1 MKKTLS
7 RSAYA
12 KINLY
17 LHVGNKR
24 PDGYHSIESI
34 MQTVSLS
41 DIVTV
46 TCDTDA
52 HERRVSLTCS
62 DESVPCDE
70 NNIAVKCA
78 LGFFGEFGINSYS
91 VDIHIEKRIPV
102 SGGLAGGS
110 TDGAAILAVLSEIYG
125 VGDEATLM
133 KLGGRI
139 GADIPFCLRGGCA
152 VCTGIGD
159 VLDTIEAPSS
169 DYCVLIASP
178 GGGVSTP
185 EAYRLIDE
193 AGVIVP
199 SCTLESVARSLEA
212 GRAPSAMH
220 NDFEAVI
227 LPRNPNAARVRSL
240 MHQLGASCAMMSGS
254 GPTVFGLFETPIK
267 CESAAS
273 ELRAL
278 GITCSVCRPVIP
290 EFSV

>member
-17 LHVGNKR
+17 LHVGKKR
-24 PDGYHSIESI
+24 PDGYHDIESV

-41 DIVTV
+41 DIVTLTV
-46 TCDTDA
+46 DTDTVGR
-52 HERRVSLTCS
+52 HISLTCS
-62 DESVPCDE
+62 DDSVPCDGR
-70 NNIAVKCA
+70 NIAVKCA
-78 LGFFGEFGINSYS
+78 RRFLEEFGIDNCSL
-91 VDIHIEKRIPV
+91 DIHIEKRIPV

-110 TDGAAILAVLSEIYG
+110 TDGAAVLGMLNELYG
-125 VGDEATLM
+125 AGDEKALM
-133 KLGGRI
+133 KIGGSI

-159 VLDTIEAPSS
+159 VLDMIDMPSS

-199 SCTLESVARSLEA
+199 ACTLESVARSLEA
-212 GRAPSAMH
+212 GRAPSVTH
-220 NDFEAVI
+220 NDFESVI
-227 LPRNPNAARVRSL
+227 LPRNPGVARVRSL
-240 MHQLGASCAMMSGS
+240 MDQLGASCAMMSGS
-254 GPTVFGLFETPIK
+254 GPTVFGLFETQVK
-267 CESAAS
+267 CENAAS
-273 ELRAL
+273 ELRTL

>member
-17 LHVGNKR
+17 LHVGEKR
-24 PDGYHSIESI
+24 PDGYHNIESI

-41 DIVTV
+41 DIVTLTV
-46 TCDTDA
+46 DTDVKGK
-52 HERRVSLTCS
+52 HISLTCS
-62 DESVPCDE
+62 DGSVPCDE
-70 NNIAVKCA
+70 RNIAVKCA
-78 LGFFGEFGINSYS
+78 HRFLDEFGIDNCSA
-91 VDIHIEKRIPV
+91 DIHIEKRIPV

-110 TDGAAILAVLSEIYG
+110 TDGAAVLAMLSELYG
-125 VGDEATLM
+125 TGGGKALM
-133 KLGGRI
+133 KIGGSV

-159 VLDTIEAPSS
+159 VLGTIEMPSS

-212 GRAPSAMH
+212 GRAPSVMH

-240 MHQLGASCAMMSGS
+240 MYRLGASCAMMSGS
-254 GPTVFGLFETPIK
+254 GPTVFGLFGTREK

-273 ELRAL
+273 ELRTI